1 MTEEVNTVTL
11 NDTQYNVDDMSDKG
25 KYIVSQ
31 LRDIGNEVQ
40 KVKFQLDR
48 LEMART
54 GFVELLQVEVEVE
67 EQPAEAEIQEVEG

>member
-1 MTEEVNTVTL
+1 MTEAVNTVTL

-54 GFVELLQVEVEVE
+54 GFIELLQVEVE

>member
-1 MTEEVNTVTL
+1 MTEAVNTVTL

-54 GFVELLQVEVEVE
+54 GLVELLQVEVE

>member
-54 GFVELLQVEVEVE
+54 GFVELLQVEVE

>member
-1 MTEEVNTVTL
+1 MTEAVNTVTL
-11 NDTQYNVDDMSDKG
+11 NDVQYSVDDMSDKG

-31 LRDIGNEVQ
+31 LRDIGSEVQ

-54 GFVELLQVEVEVE
+54 GFVELLQVEVE

>member
-1 MTEEVNTVTL
+1 MTEAVNTVTL

-54 GFVELLQVEVEVE
+54 GFVELLQVEVE

>member
-1 MTEEVNTVTL
+1 MTEAVNTVTL

-54 GFVELLQVEVEVE
+54 GFVDLLQVEVE

>member
-1 MTEEVNTVTL
+1 MTEAVKTVTL

-54 GFVELLQVEVEVE
+54 GFVELLQVEVE